1 MLPFGRDARPVARG
15 PAVPLLADGEAAAIV
30 EAYRESG
37 ILRLVLTQDD
47 ADLLSDSSG
56 VSAGLVRRR
65 PFCRMPPAAPMER
78 MLPALPMDRMLPALP
93 MDSRLPE
100 LPIDRMLPKLPVPA
114 DDAKA
119 APPTRGRTFPPRPPR
134 RGPTVPAQL
143 TGTLPAQLTHTVPL
157 QPRDEAQA
165 QPRRAQ
171 GRRAILRTQAT
182 WSHAP
187 IMAR

>member
-56 VSAGLVRRR
+56 ASAGLVRRR

-78 MLPALPMDRMLPALP
+78 MLPALPMDRMLP
-93 MDSRLPE
+93 E
-100 LPIDRMLPKLPVPA
+100 LPIERMLPALAMFATLAKLN
-114 DDAKA
+114 
-119 APPTRGRTFPPRPPR
+119 R
-134 RGPTVPAQL
+134 L
-143 TGTLPAQLTHTVPL
+143 STLSALNAL
-157 QPRDEAQA
+157 
-165 QPRRAQ
+165 
-171 GRRAILRTQAT
+171 L
-182 WSHAP
+182 
-187 IMAR
+187 